1 MLKLITEEE
10 KTIIEPINVDVEQ
23 APEPVETTPEEFS
36 EVDEKTVNLA
46 CEEAVNNLME
56 QSWDFIAQV
65 NSVIATLELN
75 YKEDIKKDVLELLN
89 VIVDDSTIN
98 IGVLQK
104 ITNMMN
110 SEKVNL
116 LNAGEDKAEKLLEKP
131 KAEDEADSE

>member
-23 APEPVETTPEEFS
+23 APGPVETTPEEFS